1 MSPPN
6 SQSPPRT
13 RLRCLDQG
21 PTIRKRDITKK
32 STGGRPLRKLLSTR
46 GRSSLIQ
53 RPTRH
58 DLYRMKRR
66 EAILSAAKEAL
77 EAEQVEE
84 GQTSDKENTAV
95 ADTIGIPIEDELE
108 AVSLIDQEAANS
120 SYRDD
125 DNSSPATKN
134 TIPNDEMH

>member
-21 PTIRKRDITKK
+21 PTIRKRDKTKK
-32 STGGRPLRKLLSTR
+32 STGGRPPRKLLSTR
-46 GRSSLIQ
+46 GRSSLIR
-53 RPTRH
+53 RPTRD

-66 EAILSAAKEAL
+66 DAILSAAKEAL

-84 GQTSDKENTAV
+84 GQTSDKENA
-95 ADTIGIPIEDELE
+95 AALNTIDIPIEDELE
-108 AVSLIDQEAANS
+108 AVTLTDKETVNPFPSDADKSSL
-120 SYRDD
+120 
-125 DNSSPATKN
+125 ATKG

>member
-6 SQSPPRT
+6 SPSPPRT

-21 PTIRKRDITKK
+21 PMVRKRDITKK
-32 STGGRPLRKLLSTR
+32 STGGRPPRKLLATR

-53 RPTRH
+53 RPSRY

-77 EAEQVEE
+77 EAEQPDSLEE
-84 GQTSDKENTAV
+84 SNTSDKENAV
-95 ADTIGIPIEDELE
+95 MTDAVDIPIEDEFE
-108 AVSLIDQEAANS
+108 ACSLSSKEKANPS
-120 SYRDD
+120 TDES
-125 DNSSPATKN
+125 NMSNPAT
-134 TIPNDEMH
+134 